1 MHGAF
6 KALAA
11 GVALVAPIGL
21 GWAYTAG
28 ASVGDG
34 GSALGSIFEDE
45 TVDEFAVDDFLITR
59 ESQNGTVSMS
69 VRGPDGVEVDVAE
82 LPPDIADRVEY
93 YESEWTP
100 ALAAPV
106 FDSEGGVTCYLV
118 PDELSPGSNIQVV
131 EDDNDTTRLFE
142 ASSDD
147 DGDVDVRAVE
157 FDNSELTDDDR
168 RALHDRSGRGLDTVT
183 GGTELAPC
191 ES

>member
-1 MHGAF
+1 MHGAL

-28 ASVGDG
+28 ATVGDG

-59 ESQNGTVSMS
+59 ESQNGAVSMS
-69 VRGPDGVEVDVAE
+69 VRGPDGVEVDLAE
-82 LPPDIADRVEY
+82 LPPDIADRVDF

-100 ALAAPV
+100 ALATPV

-118 PDELSPGSNIQVV
+118 PDELARGTAVHVV
-131 EDDNDTTRLFE
+131 EDDNDTTRFFE
-142 ASSDD
+142 ASSDG
-147 DGDVDVRAVE
+147 DGDVEVRAVE
-157 FDNSELTDDDR
+157 FDNSDLSDDER
-168 RALHDRSGRGLDTVT
+168 RALLDGSAEAFDNVS

-191 ES
+191 EK